1 MPSIGEI
8 AYCLCIFHFS
18 QGGILETLQVA
29 FLVNEN
35 GFTFQYIEIGAQNE
49 LYAEVITGLNE
60 GDIVAL
66 GIEIEQ

>member
-1 MPSIGEI
+1 M
-8 AYCLCIFHFS
+8 
-18 QGGILETLQVA
+18 ETLQVA